1 MAAILQSEV
10 NGMNTFDL
18 FSMKGKNVLITGGR
32 AMYGLGA
39 TLALADAGA
48 NIYLAS
54 HSIESAQQLVTEL
67 RETRGVKVTA
77 LAFDLDDIQSI
88 ESLVQSVIE
97 DAGSIDAFVH
107 CSRIIPKG
115 GEGIGWDQDPIQL
128 EQNVR
133 VNSAASLYLIQLVG
147 AQMIRQGYGS
157 MVVFGSMMGLIGVE
171 KHNYDGNPGML
182 PGAYAPAYAVDK
194 SGLTAWVRHA
204 ASYYG
209 QYGVRINAVCPGGL
223 QSDRTN
229 PVFAEQYSKH
239 TQLGRL
245 ANEHDIKG
253 PILFLVSE
261 ASAYLTGLSI
271 PVDGGYTCI

>member
-1 MAAILQSEV
+1 MDTL
-10 NGMNTFDL
+10 DL

-54 HSIESAQQLVTEL
+54 HSIESAQTLVDEL
-67 RETRGVKVTA
+67 QHDKGIKVKA
-77 LAFDLDDIQSI
+77 IAFDLDNIESI
-88 ESLVQSVIE
+88 ENLVKSVIE
-97 DAGSIDAFVH
+97 DCGTIDTFVH
-107 CSRIIPKG
+107 CSRILPSG
-115 GEGIGWDQDPIQL
+115 GTGTAWDQDPIQL

-133 VNSAASLYLIQLVG
+133 INSAASLFLLELVG
-147 AQMIRQGYGS
+147 KQMIRQGHGS
-157 MVVFGSMMGLIGVE
+157 IIVFGSMMGLIGVE
-171 KHNYDGNPGML
+171 KHNYDGNPHMVG
-182 PGAYAPAYAVDK
+182 GSYSHAYAMDK

-229 PVFAEQYSKH
+229 PLFAEKYSLH
-239 TQLGRL
+239 TQIGRL
-245 ANEHDIKG
+245 ATQDDIKG
-253 PILFLVSE
+253 PILFLASE

>member
-1 MAAILQSEV
+1 MD
-10 NGMNTFDL
+10 TFDL

-39 TLALADAGA
+39 TMALADAGA

-54 HSIESAQQLVTEL
+54 HSIESAQELVDKLRTEK
-67 RETRGVKVTA
+67 GVQVKA
-77 LAFDLDDIQSI
+77 NAFDLDDIPSI
-88 ESLVQSVIE
+88 ENLVKSVIDE
-97 DAGSIDAFVH
+97 AGTIDAFVH
-107 CSRIIPKG
+107 CSRIIPTG
-115 GEGIGWDQDPIQL
+115 GTGTAWDQDPIQL
-128 EQNVR
+128 TKNVR
-133 VNSAASLYLIQLVG
+133 VNSAASLYLLDLIG
-147 AQMIRQGYGS
+147 KQMIRQRKGS

-171 KHNYDGNPGML
+171 KHNYDGNPHMVG
-182 PGAYAPAYAVDK
+182 GAYGHAYAVDK

-223 QSDRTN
+223 RSDRTN
-229 PVFAEQYSKH
+229 PLFAEQYSKH
-239 TQLGRL
+239 TQIGRL
-245 ANEHDIKG
+245 AELDDIKG
-253 PILFLVSE
+253 PIAFLVSD

>member
-1 MAAILQSEV
+1 
-10 NGMNTFDL
+10 MNTFDL

-39 TLALADAGA
+39 TQALADAGA

-54 HSIESAQQLVTEL
+54 HSMESARGLVEEL
-67 RETRGVKVTA
+67 EKEKGVRVKA
-77 LAFDLDDIQSI
+77 LAFDLQDIDSI
-88 ESLVQSVIE
+88 ERLVRDVSA

-107 CSRIIPKG
+107 CSRILPSG
-115 GEGIGWDQDPIQL
+115 GTGRAWDQDPIQL
-128 EQNVR
+128 TQNVR
-133 VNSAASLYLIQLVG
+133 VNSAASLYLLQLVG
-147 AQMIRQGYGS
+147 EQMIAQRHGS

-171 KHNYDGNPGML
+171 KHNYDGNPSMAG
-182 PGAYAPAYAVDK
+182 GAYGHAYAVDK
-194 SGLTAWVRHA
+194 SGLSAWVRHA

-223 QSDRTN
+223 KSDRTN
-229 PVFAEQYSKH
+229 PVFAKQYSLH

-245 ANEHDIKG
+245 ADQDDIKG
-253 PILFLVSE
+253 PILFLASD

>member
-1 MAAILQSEV
+1 MD
-10 NGMNTFDL
+10 TFDL

-54 HSIESAQQLVTEL
+54 HSIASAQTLVEEL
-67 RETRGVKVTA
+67 QKTKGVKVKA
-77 LAFDLDDIQSI
+77 LAFDLDDIASI
-88 ESLVQSVIE
+88 EHLVADVIA
-97 DAGSIDAFVH
+97 DCGRIDAFVH
-107 CSRIIPKG
+107 CSRILPSG
-115 GEGIGWDQDPIQL
+115 GTGTAWDQDPIQL
-128 EQNVR
+128 AQNVR
-133 VNSAASLYLIQLVG
+133 VNSAASLYLLELVG
-147 AQMIRQGYGS
+147 QQMIRQKSGS
-157 MVVFGSMMGLIGVE
+157 IVVFGSMMGLIGVE
-171 KHNYDGNPGML
+171 KHNYDGNPHMTG
-182 PGAYAPAYAVDK
+182 GAYSHAYAMDK
-194 SGLTAWVRHA
+194 SGLSAWVRHA

-229 PVFAEQYSKH
+229 PLFAEKYSLH
-239 TQLGRL
+239 TQVGRL
-245 ANEHDIKG
+245 ANQDDIKG

>member
-1 MAAILQSEV
+1 
-10 NGMNTFDL
+10 MNTFDL
-18 FSMKGKNVLITGGR
+18 LSMKGKKVLITGGR

-48 NIYLAS
+48 DIYLAS
-54 HSIESAQQLVTEL
+54 HSIASAETLVKEL
-67 RETRGVKVTA
+67 EETKKVKVKA
-77 LAFDLDDIQSI
+77 LAFDLDDIESI
-88 ESLVQSVIE
+88 ERLVKTVIE
-97 DAGSIDAFVH
+97 DAGRIDAFVH
-107 CSRIIPKG
+107 CSRIIPSG
-115 GEGIGWDQDPIQL
+115 GTGIGWDQDPVQL

-133 VNSAASLYLIQLVG
+133 VNSAASLYLLKLVG
-147 AQMIRQGYGS
+147 EQMIKQKYGS
-157 MVVFGSMMGLIGVE
+157 IVVFGSMMGLIGVE
-171 KHNYDGNPGML
+171 KHNYDGNPGMV

-223 QSDRTN
+223 QSERTN
-229 PVFAEQYSKH
+229 PVFAEQYAKH

-245 ANEHDIKG
+245 ANQDDIKG
-253 PILFLVSE
+253 PVLLLASD